1 MKTMAAN
8 DGSGLGAVGA
18 AVADLVDEMGQLG
31 VEEIILRHRGAG
43 VIGVSIRYN
52 LHPACGACEAEAG
65 DEPKAP
71 EPSTAEAAGVPA
83 GKDDR
88 PLCTC
93 GYCTYC
99 QRRGALESSLNFD
112 QPLTVGIAAGGL
124 VPRSGLMAAA
134 GAVH

>member
-1 MKTMAAN
+1 MAAN

-31 VEEIILRHRGAG
+31 VEEILLRHRGAG

-52 LHPACGACEAEAG
+52 LRPACGACEAEVG
-65 DEPKAP
+65 DGPEPP
-71 EPSTAEAAGVPA
+71 EPSKAEDAGVQA
-83 GKDDR
+83 GKDGQ

-93 GYCTYC
+93 GYCPYC
-99 QRRGALESSLNFD
+99 RRRELLESSLNFG
-112 QPLTVGIAAGGL
+112 QPLTVGIVAGGL
-124 VPRSGLMAAA
+124 VPRSGSLAAA